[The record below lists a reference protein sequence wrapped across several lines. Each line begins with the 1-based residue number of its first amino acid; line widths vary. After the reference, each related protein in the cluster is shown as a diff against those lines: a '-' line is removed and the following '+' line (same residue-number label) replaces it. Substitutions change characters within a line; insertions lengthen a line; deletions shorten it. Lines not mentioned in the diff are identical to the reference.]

1 MNSKIRVR
9 ELQVFQFLILPEG
22 DAVQLLYA
30 TCQRWDL
37 WQPDSLRIHD
47 MSVTDI
53 FGKTFFFVSSCVCE
67 REIVI
72 GRVVCV
78 LMFFSKRQLIRANAP
93 FLQCMVLKNTRSRR
107 EELWGNKM
115 TKQTNQKRVTG
126 TYQWTLEAVT
136 ETWTFCR
143 GTLYAKIVA
152 LRNYGE
158 QRQSEPHLAV
168 QFLNDALM
176 ALMLNDPCNALSPLS
191 RH

>member
-22 DAVQLLYA
+22 DAVQLYA

-37 WQPDSLRIHD
+37 WQPDSLCIHD
-47 MSVTDI
+47 MSV
-53 FGKTFFFVSSCVCE
+53 GKHFSLLVVCVCV

-152 LRNYGE
+152 LRHYGE
-158 QRQSEPHLAV
+158 QRQSEPHSAV